1 MFSYFLSIF
10 VAFFCFGVVYNVL
23 CRLGYIIDDDP
34 FNWLIVGMLAIFWA
48 VAIPVAALIFSLY
61 LTKLLT
67 DAIINAT
74 FTLLQK
80 IRNKRIENE
89 RDD

>member
-34 FNWLIVGMLAIFWA
+34 LNWLIVGVLAIFWA

-67 DAIINAT
+67 DAIIDAT

-80 IRNKRIENE
+80 ICNKRIENE